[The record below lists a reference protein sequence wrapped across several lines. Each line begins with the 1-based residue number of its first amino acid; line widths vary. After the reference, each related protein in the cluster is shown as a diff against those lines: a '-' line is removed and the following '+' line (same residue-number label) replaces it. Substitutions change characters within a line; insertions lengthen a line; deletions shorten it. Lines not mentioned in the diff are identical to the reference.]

1 MEKLKFGVINL
12 GCDKN
17 RIDAEIII
25 SNLKS
30 RYEAVT
36 DEREADIL
44 LVNTCGFI
52 ETSKQESIDTILEMA
67 KYKKDK
73 CKVLIATGCLTQRYG
88 SDLLELM
95 PELDIILGV
104 NDYDKLHEC
113 IKKSMET
120 GEKDLYYNL

>member
-25 SNLKS
+25 SSLKS

-36 DEREADIL
+36 DESQADIL

-52 ETSKQESIDTILEMA
+52 ETS
-67 KYKKDK
+67 
-73 CKVLIATGCLTQRYG
+73 
-88 SDLLELM
+88 
-95 PELDIILGV
+95 
-104 NDYDKLHEC
+104 
-113 IKKSMET
+113 
-120 GEKDLYYNL
+120 